1 MLVVGP
7 ILLQIQFSFQRT
19 HIFEYFSHSYG
30 YYMLFY
36 LYDKN
41 QQNCEI
47 TFALINL
54 ILA

>member
-7 ILLQIQFSFQRT
+7 ILLQIQFFFQIT
-19 HIFEYFSHSYG
+19 HIFKYFCHSYG
-30 YYMLFY
+30 YYMLYY

-41 QQNCEI
+41 QQNCKI

-54 ILA
+54 ISA